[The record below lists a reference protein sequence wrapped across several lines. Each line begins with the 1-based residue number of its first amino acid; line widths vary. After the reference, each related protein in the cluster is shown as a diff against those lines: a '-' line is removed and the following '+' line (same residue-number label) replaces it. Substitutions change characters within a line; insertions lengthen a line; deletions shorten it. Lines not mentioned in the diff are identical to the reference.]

1 MQTAQHRNSWPR
13 EEPQRQIHLA
23 VCRILTYAWASKIP
37 PQMLCPS
44 EGWMRCPFMAIGTGV
59 IKDLDSF
66 KDVLRELTFS
76 CLSGQGKDKFEVNC
90 ASDKQRG

>member
-1 MQTAQHRNSWPR
+1 
-13 EEPQRQIHLA
+13 
-23 VCRILTYAWASKIP
+23 
-37 PQMLCPS
+37 
-44 EGWMRCPFMAIGTGV
+44 MRCPFMAIGTGV
-59 IKDLDSF
+59 IKDSDSF